1 MYCNLQGL
9 LENAKLRRI
18 HSQQIGSCQKHM
30 SVYVES
36 ECDQNSD
43 FESCSKKHRC
53 FEGGSIAKQR
63 NRAKRENEKFRIL
76 KVFKRFRKVLGRAY
90 GDFAI

>member
-1 MYCNLQGL
+1 MYSNLQGL
-9 LENAKLRRI
+9 LEKAKLDRI
-18 HSQQIGSCQKHM
+18 HSQRFGGAKMYM

-53 FEGGSIAKQR
+53 FEGVPNSSRVRKSISIYIYR
-63 NRAKRENEKFRIL
+63 
-76 KVFKRFRKVLGRAY
+76 
-90 GDFAI
+90 

>member
-9 LENAKLRRI
+9 LEKEKLERI

-30 SVYVES
+30 GVYVEN

-53 FEGGSIAKQR
+53 FEGEEIPRRVRKSICIYIYID
-63 NRAKRENEKFRIL
+63 E
-76 KVFKRFRKVLGRAY
+76 
-90 GDFAI
+90 

>member
-9 LENAKLRRI
+9 LENAKLSRI
-18 HSQQIGSCQKHM
+18 HSQQIGSCQKNM

-53 FEGGSIAKQR
+53 FEGVPIPSRVRKSICIYIYR
-63 NRAKRENEKFRIL
+63 
-76 KVFKRFRKVLGRAY
+76 
-90 GDFAI
+90 

>member
-18 HSQQIGSCQKHM
+18 HSQQIGGSQMYM

-53 FEGGSIAKQR
+53 FEGEVNS
-63 NRAKRENEKFRIL
+63 
-76 KVFKRFRKVLGRAY
+76 
-90 GDFAI
+90 

>member
-9 LENAKLRRI
+9 LEIAKLERI
-18 HSQQIGSCQKHM
+18 HSQQIGTSQKHM

-53 FEGGSIAKQR
+53 FEGVPNS
-63 NRAKRENEKFRIL
+63 
-76 KVFKRFRKVLGRAY
+76 
-90 GDFAI
+90 

>member
-1 MYCNLQGL
+1 MGDLGGPRGKSVKNQLLFNGSGGSPRGPWEDPESARSIMYCNLQGL

-43 FESCSKKHRC
+43 FESCSKKT
-53 FEGGSIAKQR
+53 Q
-63 NRAKRENEKFRIL
+63 
-76 KVFKRFRKVLGRAY
+76 VF
-90 GDFAI
+90 